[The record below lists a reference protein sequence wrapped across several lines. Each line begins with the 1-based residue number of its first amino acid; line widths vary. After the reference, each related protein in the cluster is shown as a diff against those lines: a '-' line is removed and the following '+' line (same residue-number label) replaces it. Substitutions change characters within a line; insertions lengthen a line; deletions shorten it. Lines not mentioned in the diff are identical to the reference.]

1 MLYKASNGGLNMA
14 EKEKMVKVYILGEG
28 FDVPASS
35 TIIDAFE
42 YSGFQLTTGVG
53 CREGFCGACATLYR
67 ERGDYKLQAGLACQ
81 TVVSDGMYIAQIP
94 FVPAE
99 KPVYDLGKLKPS
111 VDVFKEYYPTIFRCV
126 SCNTCTKSCPQEIDV
141 MDYVQSIIRGN
152 IAKAADISFDC
163 IRCGLCA
170 LRCPAEIVQYN
181 AGILAR
187 RLYGRYLMKKSRD
200 LEQRVREI
208 DEGVYAEDLERL
220 GGMDRKE
227 LKRLYYE
234 REIKTE

>member
-1 MLYKASNGGLNMA
+1 MS

-35 TIIDAFE
+35 TILTALE
-42 YSGFQLTTGVG
+42 YAGFQLTSGVG

-67 ERGDYKLQAGLACQ
+67 EKGDYKLQAGLACQ

-99 KPVYDLGKLKPS
+99 KATYKIEELKP
-111 VDVFKEYYPTIFRCV
+111 DINTFKEYYPIVFRCV
-126 SCNTCTKSCPQEIDV
+126 GCNTCTKACPQDIQV
-141 MDYVQSIIRGN
+141 MDYVQALIKGDIE
-152 IAKAADISFDC
+152 KTADLSFDC

-181 AGILAR
+181 AAILAR
-187 RLYGRYLMKKSRD
+187 RLYGKYIMPKSPE
-200 LEQRVREI
+200 LENRVEEI
-208 DEGVYAEDLERL
+208 AEGKYDQELDEAVNMDPEDLRET
-220 GGMDRKE
+220 
-227 LKRLYYE
+227 YYN

>member
-1 MLYKASNGGLNMA
+1 MS

-35 TIIDAFE
+35 TILTALE
-42 YSGFQLTTGVG
+42 YAGFQLTSGVG

-67 ERGDYKLQAGLACQ
+67 EKGDYKLQAGLACQ

-99 KPVYDLGKLKPS
+99 KATYNIERLKP
-111 VDVFKEYYPTIFRCV
+111 DIDTFKEYYPIVFRCV
-126 SCNTCTKSCPQEIDV
+126 GCNTCTKACPQDIQV
-141 MDYVQSIIRGN
+141 MDYVQALIKGDIE
-152 IAKAADISFDC
+152 KTADLSFDC

-181 AGILAR
+181 AAILAR
-187 RLYGRYLMKKSRD
+187 RLYGKYIMPKSPELEKRVEEIVEGKYD
-200 LEQRVREI
+200 EELEQAVKMDPEELRET
-208 DEGVYAEDLERL
+208 YF
-220 GGMDRKE
+220 DRD
-227 LKRLYYE
+227 
-234 REIKTE
+234 IKTE